1 MTLTL
6 DIKGDFTPQEVS
18 EVIRAAL
25 DQNERVA
32 KYKIKKYSGIC
43 ENFENKYGMDSDH
56 FMEKFDSGDLG
67 DDDDFLESTTAGCL
81 KTKVNSTIVSN
92 FSTTR
97 LIHV

>member
-43 ENFENKYGMDSDH
+43 ENFENKYKMDSDH

-67 DDDDFLESTTAGCL
+67 DDDDFFDWYAAKRGLDIWNKKL
-81 KTKVNSTIVSN
+81 KILSGIQ
-92 FSTTR
+92 
-97 LIHV
+97 I